1 MKTTTSKTLAG
12 STEFKILKL
21 QDQARQL
28 ENRRQLAEQ
37 DLYSSI
43 ESNRVAPSHVLRV
56 DYYERM
62 LDRVADR
69 YLVLAS
75 NTEAVCLGA

>member
-1 MKTTTSKTLAG
+1 MTTTTSKTLSA

-21 QDQARQL
+21 QNRAREL

-37 DLYSSI
+37 TLFSAI
-43 ESNRVAPSHVLRV
+43 EANRPAPSHALRLE
-56 DYYERM
+56 YYERM

-69 YLVLAS
+69 YLALAVPAA
-75 NTEAVCLGA
+75 TA

>member
-1 MKTTTSKTLAG
+1 MKTTSSKSLAG
-12 STEFKILKL
+12 STELKILKL
-21 QDQARQL
+21 QDRALQL

-43 ESNRVAPSHVLRV
+43 ESNRLAPSHAHRV

-69 YLVLAS
+69 YLAIATAAS
-75 NTEAVCLGA
+75 PS

>member
-1 MKTTTSKTLAG
+1 MKTTTSKSLAE
-12 STEFKILKL
+12 STDFKILKL
-21 QDQARQL
+21 QDRSRQL

-43 ESNRVAPSHVLRV
+43 ESNRLAPSHVLRV

-69 YLVLAS
+69 YLVVIS
-75 NTEAVCLGA
+75 NTEANCLDA